1 MWRVTTRKEEGNWNI
16 GTKKM
21 QELNPNTSENYM
33 VNSICVSD
41 VYWTVYHCD
50 IWRIKTNKTKQLSCA
65 SAANLHTTLAEPH
78 PNFNTAIQE
87 QYSQWG
93 GSTT

>member
-1 MWRVTTRKEEGNWNI
+1 LAQ
-16 GTKKM
+16 KM

-50 IWRIKTNKTKQLSCA
+50 I
-65 SAANLHTTLAEPH
+65 
-78 PNFNTAIQE
+78 
-87 QYSQWG
+87 
-93 GSTT
+93 